1 MFLLGYEITI
11 GILLLKKNKGFLMK
25 TYESLLHEF
34 VWLNLSSFKDV
45 MAGSITNLCCHNCFV
60 ISESLIGVIWLVSS
74 SILSIKS
81 TR

>member
-1 MFLLGYEITI
+1 MFLLGYETTI
-11 GILLLKKNKGFLMK
+11 GILLLKKKEGFLMK

-45 MAGSITNLCCHNCFV
+45 MAGSITNLCSHNCFV

-74 SILSIKS
+74 SILSIES